1 MYLQALDIMALLSYV
16 TNQFET
22 STSPG
27 PPPPPPPPPPRH
39 ICWAKMYHWYILPT
53 EAKSITDLSIG
64 VEHDSVMLPIFFLYS
79 FAIWT
84 DMNGAMSTA
93 GWNQLVVTVIKI

>member
-27 PPPPPPPPPPRH
+27 PPG
-39 ICWAKMYHWYILPT
+39 KSV
-53 EAKSITDLSIG
+53 EAKRITD
-64 VEHDSVMLPIFFLYS
+64 IFYPLRR
-79 FAIWT
+79 
-84 DMNGAMSTA
+84 D
-93 GWNQLVVTVIKI
+93 